1 LLSISF
7 CYSFIYLTLFFGAEF
22 IGHNYI
28 DRNFKTSALHKLV
41 DPNMIKQGSIFKN
54 MLSFLCKSVILPLII
69 MFLIIIFGLFLFQVE
84 KYNTFKKLNDDEKI
98 QYKKRYARLAANM
111 SFILIFA
118 YLVYIVFFYQKK

>member
-1 LLSISF
+1 
-7 CYSFIYLTLFFGAEF
+7 
-22 IGHNYI
+22 
-28 DRNFKTSALHKLV
+28 
-41 DPNMIKQGSIFKN
+41 
-54 MLSFLCKSVILPLII
+54 